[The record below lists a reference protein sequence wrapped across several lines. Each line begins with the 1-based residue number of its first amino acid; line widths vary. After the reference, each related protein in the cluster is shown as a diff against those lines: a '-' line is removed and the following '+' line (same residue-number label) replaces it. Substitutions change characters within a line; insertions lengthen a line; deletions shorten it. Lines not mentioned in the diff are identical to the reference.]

1 MTRSIHESV
10 IVITGASSGMGR
22 ASALELARRGANIVV
37 AARRAQ
43 LLEEVATECQNLG
56 VQALAVPTD
65 VTNEASIQALAQQA
79 LTRFGRFD
87 VWINNAGVLAAG
99 RFEDI
104 PSEVFNRVFE
114 TNFFGYVYGA
124 RTALQ
129 QFRKQEY
136 GILINNASLES
147 QMGAPYFSPYAAP
160 KFAIRGFSESL
171 REEVEILD
179 KTAIKVCTIMPATIA
194 TPLFQ
199 QAANYTGRAIQAL
212 PPVYDVEVAA
222 KTFADLVEHPQREVF
237 IGSAGRLFTAMH
249 SMAPGTTEKTFS
261 KQVDKGHLSQEVQTP
276 PKEGNLF
283 EPVQEGTATSGGWKE
298 HK

>member
-1 MTRSIHESV
+1 MARLIKESV

-22 ASALELARRGANIVV
+22 AAAIELARRGANIVV
-37 AARRAQ
+37 AARRMP
-43 LLEEVATECQNLG
+43 LLVEVVVECQRLG
-56 VQALAVPTD
+56 VQALAVSTD
-65 VTNEASIQALAQQA
+65 VTNEASIQELAQQA
-79 LTRFGRFD
+79 LAHFGRFD

-104 PSEVFNRVFE
+104 PSEVFNRVME

-124 RTALQ
+124 RAALQ
-129 QFRKQEY
+129 QFRAQGF

-147 QMGAPYFSPYAAP
+147 QMGAPYFSAYVAS

-171 REEVEILD
+171 REEVEALD
-179 KTAIKVCTIMPATIA
+179 KTAIRVCTIMPATID

-199 QAANYTGRAIQAL
+199 HAANYTGRAIQAL

-222 KTFADLVEHPQREVF
+222 KTFADLVEHPQREVY

-249 SMAPGTTEKTFS
+249 SMAPGATEKTFA
-261 KQVDKGHLSQEVQTP
+261 KQVDKGHLSQVQQDDA
-276 PKEGNLF
+276 KEGNLF
-283 EPVQEGTATSGGWKE
+283 EPVQEGAATSGGWKK